1 MDYLTYKN
9 LLKKDVSYVVHSDK
23 NLGTIKLIKSK
34 LRFFLNKND

>member
-23 NLGTIKLIKSK
+23 NLGTIVIKSK
-34 LRFFLNKND
+34 LRFFPK